1 LKNIFSLKKKVIYV
15 LGGSGLIGK
24 EIVDGASQ
32 LGAKIVIIDI
42 EDRLKFK
49 NKDLNSL
56 KFEKLDISNIKNL
69 TKNFDK
75 IIKNN
80 GIPNSFIN
88 CSYPKS
94 KDWNKNSY
102 KHVKIESF
110 RKNIDLHLNT
120 YIWIA
125 KIIADKMIKNKSG
138 SIIQL
143 SSIYGNL
150 GQDPT
155 LYEGT
160 KMSESMTYTAIKGGI
175 INSVKS
181 MAAYYGKYNIRIN
194 ALSPGGVFDNQNPK
208 FVKRY
213 LKKTPLNRMA
223 KPKDIAAAA
232 IFLSS
237 DASTYITGTN
247 FLVDGGWS
255 CI

>member
-1 LKNIFSLKKKVIYV
+1 MKNIFSLKKKVIYV

-49 NKDLNSL
+49 NKNLNSL

-102 KHVKIESF
+102 KHVKQE
-110 RKNIDLHLNT
+110 
-120 YIWIA
+120 
-125 KIIADKMIKNKSG
+125 
-138 SIIQL
+138 Q
-143 SSIYGNL
+143 
-150 GQDPT
+150 
-155 LYEGT
+155 
-160 KMSESMTYTAIKGGI
+160 
-175 INSVKS
+175 
-181 MAAYYGKYNIRIN
+181 YY
-194 ALSPGGVFDNQNPK
+194 
-208 FVKRY
+208 
-213 LKKTPLNRMA
+213 
-223 KPKDIAAAA
+223 KD
-232 IFLSS
+232 
-237 DASTYITGTN
+237 
-247 FLVDGGWS
+247 
-255 CI
+255 